1 MNVQYRMTILLPF
14 TEGFIMATLFNT
26 KHFALFDRRHW
37 LNVFIIVALS
47 LISFYTSYDGLSNYV
62 STGESGLS
70 HGEMAFLAIIVVVI
84 QLLLIVA
91 LNNLSRGIS
100 WRGKLMWMVLYM
112 IAMSVSVFFSYSF
125 YYKLMQADNFAQ
137 LNFDAQLSNALLKAN
152 IYRDSFIDIQHAS
165 KNIATYSKK
174 TAQRERH
181 YGKTCGDDS
190 PAGKGPRRDLR
201 EEEATLFAQM
211 SEDITLLS
219 SKIEQDLATLK
230 AIKQSYSPENN
241 TVNQVQQRMNE
252 VISRINRYRQSSIVN
267 QAMVDLQQHTGK
279 ARRRLWV
286 QARQYV
292 ISCPDNKI
300 SRATNALLS
309 SLKELPVLDEITLFD
324 SHNDKEV
331 MGRAMQVFLSIPTLL
346 REALL
351 PYVYADSKV
360 ENNTLLEKDETA
372 ISSADYAPFLLGG
385 MVDVIIF
392 LVGFSNGVQS
402 KQRDYLRP
410 DFYGE
415 EFSVKDIVKI
425 EKAFGLKELRHIL
438 RKHLYSEKQ
447 GYIFIIPSEV
457 YPELAYSS
465 ALIDLFESLLTSN
478 RIAEPKARSVPF
490 HVLPN
495 NFQHRFKD
503 EFSDAEQRPYF
514 DYYPV
519 TKEQWSDLS
528 QSLNAFSMLRK

>member
-1 MNVQYRMTILLPF
+1 MV
-14 TEGFIMATLFNT
+14 TLFNT
-26 KHFALFDRRHW
+26 KHFALLDRRHW

-47 LISFYTSYDGLSNYV
+47 VISFYTSFDGLSNYV

-70 HGEMAFLAIIVVVI
+70 RGEMAFLAIIVVVI

-100 WRGKLMWMVLYM
+100 WSGKLMWVVLYM

-152 IYRDSFIDIQHAS
+152 IYHDSFIDIQHSS
-165 KNIATYSKK
+165 KSLTIYSKE
-174 TAQRERH
+174 TAQRERRQ
-181 YGKTCGDDS
+181 GRTCGDDS

-201 EEEATLFAQM
+201 EEEAGLFAHM
-211 SEDITLLS
+211 SEDIALLS
-219 SKIEQDLATLK
+219 SKVDQDLTTLK

-241 TVNQVQQRMNE
+241 TVDVVQQRMNE

-267 QAMVDLQQHTGK
+267 QAIVDLQQHTGK
-279 ARRRLWV
+279 ARLRLWV
-286 QARQYV
+286 QARQHT

-300 SRATNALLS
+300 SRATKTLLS
-309 SLKELPVLDEITLFD
+309 SLKELPVLNEITLFD

-331 MGRAMQVFLSIPTLL
+331 MARAMQVFLSIPTLL

-351 PYVYADSKV
+351 PYVYADSKIASNA
-360 ENNTLLEKDETA
+360 ENSLLVKNETA

-392 LVGFSNGVQS
+392 LVGFTNGVQS

-415 EFSVKDIVKI
+415 EFTVKDIVKM
-425 EKAFGLKELRHIL
+425 EKAFGLKGLRYIL

-447 GYIFIIPSEV
+447 GYVFIIPSEV
-457 YPELAYSS
+457 YPELSYSS

-478 RIAEPKARSVPF
+478 RIVEPKARSVPF

-503 EFSDAEQRPYF
+503 DVIDPEHAPYF

-519 TKEQWSDLS
+519 TKRQWSDLS
-528 QSLNAFSMLRK
+528 QSLNAFDMLGE